1 MLTGPAWSCSDPD
14 CEGHRCENGV
24 YDPQQDDGDESADE
38 DSCSEH
44 SSSTSTS
51 TNQKEGKYCDCCYC
65 EFFGHGGVSARAGA
79 ARGGACPGPAWC
91 WAVGV
96 CDLHVPIRVVKYA
109 NLSARIIH
117 QAEPRVWLCCV

>member
-1 MLTGPAWSCSDPD
+1 M
-14 CEGHRCENGV
+14 

-65 EFFGHGGVSARAGA
+65 EFFGHGGVSVLGGEFLGGRHILGQR
-79 ARGGACPGPAWC
+79 RGTATLCVEP
-91 WAVGV
+91 
-96 CDLHVPIRVVKYA
+96 
-109 NLSARIIH
+109 
-117 QAEPRVWLCCV
+117 QAPCEENRGMVRSRGSPCRLYSP

>member
-1 MLTGPAWSCSDPD
+1 M
-14 CEGHRCENGV
+14 

-65 EFFGHGGVSARAGA
+65 EFFGHGGVSAPGA
-79 ARGGACPGPAWC
+79 ASRPLGPAGTSWSPRC
-91 WAVGV
+91 GHTV
-96 CDLHVPIRVVKYA
+96 C
-109 NLSARIIH
+109 
-117 QAEPRVWLCCV
+117 

>member
-1 MLTGPAWSCSDPD
+1 MPALGSGGGELLANGPVHFGSDPD

-65 EFFGHGGVSARAGA
+65 EFFGHGGVSAHHSAWG
-79 ARGGACPGPAWC
+79 RG
-91 WAVGV
+91 
-96 CDLHVPIRVVKYA
+96 
-109 NLSARIIH
+109 
-117 QAEPRVWLCCV
+117 LC

>member
-1 MLTGPAWSCSDPD
+1 MLFRSDPD

-24 YDPQQDDGDESADE
+24 YDPQQDGGDESADE

-65 EFFGHGGVSARAGA
+65 EFFGHGGVSASAPPASRHRWGAGA
-79 ARGGACPGPAWC
+79 RERGSPAVSGASGAC
-91 WAVGV
+91 VSEK
-96 CDLHVPIRVVKYA
+96 L
-109 NLSARIIH
+109 
-117 QAEPRVWLCCV
+117 